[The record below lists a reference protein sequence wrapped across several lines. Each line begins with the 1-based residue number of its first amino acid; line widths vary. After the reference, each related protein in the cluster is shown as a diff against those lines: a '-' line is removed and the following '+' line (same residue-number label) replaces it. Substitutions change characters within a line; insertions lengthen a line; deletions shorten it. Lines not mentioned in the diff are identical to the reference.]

1 MILTGYSQSL
11 LEASWMT
18 IQLAFVSLAV
28 GLVLAMLFAGGEMSR
43 YRVIAWPTTFVV
55 TILRGLP
62 ELLVVLF
69 IFFVRAKLFFILLAN
84 SLRLALL
91 IGRNCVIA
99 YFCILCCSNYP
110 WCIKSGTQRSTR
122 SSKCTRY

>member
-1 MILTGYSQSL
+1 
-11 LEASWMT
+11 MT

-69 IFFVRAKLFFILLAN
+69 IFFWFGPN
-84 SLRLALL
+84 
-91 IGRNCVIA
+91 
-99 YFCILCCSNYP
+99 YFLYYWRIH
-110 WCIKSGTQRSTR
+110 
-122 SSKCTRY
+122 

>member
-28 GLVLAMLFAGGEMSR
+28 GLVLAMLFAVGEMSR
-43 YRVIAWPTTFVV
+43 YRAIAWPTTFIV

-69 IFFVRAKLFFILLAN
+69 IFLVQAKLFITSLAN
-84 SLRLALL
+84 LLKLALFYRVL
-91 IGRNCVIA
+91 
-99 YFCILCCSNYP
+99 L
-110 WCIKSGTQRSTR
+110 
-122 SSKCTRY
+122 RYH